1 MTTAPQNASADTD
14 DRNRNHLGHNGS
26 DDGGGMGGGR
36 SSSRPFSLLAKALV
50 GVVVVGSFGIWVYAF
65 SGAARRD
72 APDLLGYREFPLTAE
87 SVCAAALA
95 DIDAMPGALEA
106 VDGPDRGR
114 QIRATT
120 ARFETMLDELDPIVG
135 GTERDLEI
143 SRGWLADWRVLI
155 QDRYRYADAI
165 SDDVNSQFLVT
176 NTGVGERLD
185 RRITRLA
192 NTNAMTS
199 CAAPGDVG

>member
-1 MTTAPQNASADTD
+1 MTPAPQDAPADTD
-14 DRNRNHLGHNGS
+14 GSNRNDLGYDAPNGTGPA
-26 DDGGGMGGGR
+26 DDD
-36 SSSRPFSLLAKALV
+36 SSSGAFSLVTKALI
-50 GVVVVGSFGIWVYAF
+50 GVVVLSSFAIWVYAF

-72 APDLLGYREFPLTAE
+72 APDLLGYRDFPLAAE
-87 SVCAAALA
+87 SICAAALA

-114 QIRATT
+114 QVRATT
-120 ARFETMLDELDPIVG
+120 ARFESMLDELDPIVG

-165 SDDVNSQFLVT
+165 SDDVNSQFLIT
-176 NTGVGERLD
+176 DTGVGERLD